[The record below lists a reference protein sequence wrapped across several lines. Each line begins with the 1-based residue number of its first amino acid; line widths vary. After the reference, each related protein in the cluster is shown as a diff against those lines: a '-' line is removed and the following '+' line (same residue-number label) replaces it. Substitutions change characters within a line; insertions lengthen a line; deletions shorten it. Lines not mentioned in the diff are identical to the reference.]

1 MKTFTFEQTI
11 TSDDVNTEDG
21 GCAKII
27 QIDGDDTD
35 EGLFVRIQSWS
46 DAKEHPDFDALIG
59 RSVRVTIEYDEHI
72 TPLAPGVF
80 ILHGK
85 R

>member
-1 MKTFTFEQTI
+1 MKTLAFEQTV
-11 TSDDVNTEDG
+11 TPDDVNTEDG
-21 GCAKII
+21 GRAKII
-27 QIDGDDTD
+27 QIDGPDDTT
-35 EGLFVRIQSWS
+35 LFVRIQSWS

-59 RSVRVTIEYDEHI
+59 KSVRVTIEYDEYI